1 MSNLYLVFSRK
12 PDWIGRDEYH
22 DWYAEHAQENIES
35 AGFTSAQRY
44 VVREVQNGRAVAEE
58 QHLCVYGYDGDMQ
71 TWRDD
76 LTRRCTAAMRR
87 GGRGIHP
94 DTVYSIVERWHGR
107 TTPGVQPPEVI
118 QPLDGGADNHDNDR
132 SDR

>member
-12 PDWIGRDEYH
+12 PDWVGRDEYH

-76 LTRRCTAAMRR
+76 LTRRIQSGDVVLKEWHHDIAFRSWDCHPVGDLLRPARLT
-87 GGRGIHP
+87 GGHR
-94 DTVYSIVERWHGR
+94 
-107 TTPGVQPPEVI
+107 
-118 QPLDGGADNHDNDR
+118 
-132 SDR
+132 